1 MSEAQ
6 ILAKLQTI
14 EDKLDDV
21 LGRTAAPGETVPGVP
36 ATGPLTLGQARQLAA
51 SSSGIVLLGMEFP
64 KEKPAGVWKFGSN
77 ALGPFGMSHFYRDAI
92 QA

>member
-6 ILAKLQTI
+6 VLVKLEAI
-14 EDKLDDV
+14 DGKLDAL
-21 LGRTAAPGETVPGVP
+21 LGRTKAPGETVPGVP
-36 ATGPLTLGQARQLAA
+36 ATGPLTLDQARQLAA
-51 SSSGIVLLGMEFP
+51 SSSALVLLGMEFP

>member
-14 EDKLDDV
+14 EDKLDAV
-21 LGRTAAPGETVPGVP
+21 LGRTTAPGETVPGVP
-36 ATGPLTLGQARQLAA
+36 ATGPLTLDQARQLAA
-51 SSSGIVLLGMEFP
+51 SSSSIVLLGMEFP
-64 KEKPAGVWKFGSN
+64 KEKPAGVWKFGST